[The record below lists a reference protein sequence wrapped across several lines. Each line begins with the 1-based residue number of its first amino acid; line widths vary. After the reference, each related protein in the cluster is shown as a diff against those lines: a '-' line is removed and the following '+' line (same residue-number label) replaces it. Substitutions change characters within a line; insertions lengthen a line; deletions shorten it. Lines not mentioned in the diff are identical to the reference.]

1 MALDDRK
8 QQILKAVVED
18 YIMSAEPVGSKALV
32 EKYKLNYSSATIRND
47 MKFLEDGGYLSQPH
61 ISSGRIPST
70 KGYRY
75 YVDNLMKEKKLSMVD
90 INYID
95 NSISGFGDYEGLIA
109 EASKVVSKVLQMPT
123 ICSVSSEDI
132 IENVKV
138 VNISDRILMVIL
150 ISKSGNVKDCIVK
163 LNENISEDMMNQ
175 MNTVLNQNL
184 KDTPYESICDVLNRL
199 IEREISVYKSV
210 IDDITKSVQQEVLK
224 KQQLKVNSESIP
236 ALLNLPEFEDIEKA
250 RNLINLLSTKDV
262 LGTTL
267 SKVQNNDVGIVIGS
281 EIDEVVFKDYTIVS
295 LNVKANENE
304 VGKIGVIAP
313 KRLDYSKTI
322 STLKYIDK
330 KIKNM
335 LKK

>member
-47 MKFLEDGGYLSQPH
+47 MKLLEEGGYLSQPH
-61 ISSGRIPST
+61 VSSGRVPST

-90 INYID
+90 INYIE
-95 NSISGFGDYEGLIA
+95 NSISGFGNYEGLIE
-109 EASKVVSKVLQMPT
+109 EASKVVSKVLNMPT
-123 ICSVSSEDI
+123 VCSINHEDI
-132 IENVKV
+132 IESVKV
-138 VNISDRILMVIL
+138 VNISDRILMVVL
-150 ISKSGNVKDCIVK
+150 VSKSGSVKDCIVK
-163 LNENISEDMMNQ
+163 INEKISEDMMQQ

-184 KDTPYESICDVLNRL
+184 KDTPYQKICDVLNSL
-199 IEREISVYKSV
+199 IEREVSIYKSV
-210 IDDITKSVQQEVLK
+210 IDDITKTVKQEVINK
-224 KQQLKVNSESIP
+224 NNIKVNSETVP
-236 ALLNLPEFEDIEKA
+236 ALLDMPEFEDISKA
-250 RNLINLLSTKDV
+250 RNLINLLSARDV
-262 LGTTL
+262 LDITL
-267 SKVQNNDVGIVIGS
+267 KKVPSNDLSVVIGN
-281 EIDEVVFKDYTIVS
+281 EIEEVVLKDYTIVS
-295 LNVKANENE
+295 LNIKSKDET

-313 KRLDYSKTI
+313 KRIDYSKTI

-330 KIKNM
+330 KLKEI